1 MKKSLQEDLKRI
13 HTLTY
18 GTQVIEE
25 GFLDNILKAVGLKK
39 TDDPKKAD
47 LVSDD
52 VTSFFKTLEDAATS
66 GGLSQQQK
74 GGMSFQ
80 KNVESMQIGLK
91 LLGYELPRYGVDG
104 LFGPETASAVTKFIN
119 DHPTKL
125 NEASAELRSTL
136 SDLGYQEKS
145 GQLTG
150 GGEIT
155 DDISGVVS
163 DILRDFKATNPK
175 VKVIVT
181 SGNDKFHKK
190 LGYNSTHKVGQA
202 VDLVIQPYNSAN
214 AKSFINIL
222 NKYKSTN
229 PKFNYI
235 DEYTNPSAAATGGHF
250 HLQYGG
256 SVAKGGGGE
265 NVTMVTATPEMITTL
280 IKLLKE
286 RGVSPEDLK
295 KNIDTINVSN
305 LEDKNFY
312 AKLLEN
318 LGAPI
323 TDENMKFMY
332 AWRQAEGKGGT
343 YNPFNTT
350 WKMPNST
357 VMNSHGVRNYS
368 SMEDGLVAT
377 VKTLRNGRY
386 ECIVNGLKNDIGAS
400 NIARC
405 ESLKTWGTGDL
416 VAKVVN
422 SYNNG
427 ANPKISSL
435 A

>member
-1 MKKSLQEDLKRI
+1 MKKSLQEDLERI

-18 GTQVIEE
+18 GPKVIEE
-25 GFLDNILKAVGLKK
+25 GFLDNILKAAGIRKK
-39 TDDPKKAD
+39 DDPTKAD

-52 VTSFFKTLEDAATS
+52 VADFYSTLEDSVTS

-74 GGMSFQ
+74 GSMNFQ
-80 KNVESMQIGLK
+80 KGVESMQIGLK
-91 LLGYELPRYGVDG
+91 LLGYDLPRYGVDG
-104 LFGPETASAVTKFIN
+104 LFGPETASAVSKFTN
-119 DHPTKL
+119 DHLSNL
-125 NEASAELRSTL
+125 NEASEELRGTL
-136 SDLGYQEKS
+136 DDLGYQEKS

-155 DDISGVVS
+155 DDISGIVS
-163 DILRDFKATNPK
+163 DILRDFKQTNPK

-190 LGYNSTHKVGQA
+190 LGYNSSHKSGQA

-222 NKYKSTN
+222 NKYKSSN
-229 PKFNYI
+229 SKFNFI
-235 DEYTNPSAAATGGHF
+235 DEYTNPSSAATGGHF

-256 SVAKGGGGE
+256 SVAKGGG
-265 NVTMVTATPEMITTL
+265 NVGTVTATPQMLTKL
-280 IKLLKE
+280 IELLKE
-286 RGVSPEDLK
+286 KGVKSEDLK
-295 KNIDTINVSN
+295 KNIDVINVN
-305 LEDKNFY
+305 DLEDKNFY

-323 TDENMKFMY
+323 TEENMKFMY

-350 WKMPNST
+350 WDLPGST
-357 VMNSHGVRNYS
+357 VMNSAGVRNYKTI
-368 SMEDGLVAT
+368 EDGLTAT
-377 VKTLRNGRY
+377 VKTLTNGKY
-386 ECIVNGLKNDIGAS
+386 NCILNGLRDDIGAS

-405 ESLKTWGTGDL
+405 ESLKVWGTGDL
-416 VAKVVN
+416 VGRVVSGYN
-422 SYNNG
+422 SG
-427 ANPKISSL
+427 SSPKIASL

>member
-13 HTLTY
+13 HSLTY
-18 GTQVIEE
+18 GSEVINE
-25 GFLDNILKAVGLKK
+25 GFLDNILKAVGIKK

-52 VTSFFKTLEDAATS
+52 VESFYSTLEDAANS

-80 KNVESMQIGLK
+80 KGVESMQIGLK

-104 LFGPETASAVTKFIN
+104 LFGPETASAVSKFTN
-119 DHPTKL
+119 DNQTKL
-125 NEASAELRSTL
+125 NEASEELRGTL
-136 SDLGYQEKS
+136 DDLGYQEKS

-155 DDISGVVS
+155 DDISNIVS
-163 DILRDFKATNPK
+163 NILKDFKATNPK
-175 VKVIVT
+175 VKVVVT

-190 LGYNSTHKVGQA
+190 LGYNSTHKSGQA
-202 VDLVIQPYNSAN
+202 VDLVIQPYTSSNANS
-214 AKSFINIL
+214 FLNIL
-222 NKYKSTN
+222 KKYKSTN
-229 PKFNYI
+229 QKFSFI
-235 DEYTNPSAAATGGHF
+235 DEYTNPSSAATGGHF

-256 SVAKGGGGE
+256 STASGGN
-265 NVTMVTATPEMITTL
+265 NVNTVTATPEMLTKL
-280 IKLLKE
+280 IGLLKE
-286 RGVSPEDLK
+286 KGVNPEDLK
-295 KNIDTINVSN
+295 KNIDTVNVTD
-305 LEDKNFY
+305 LGDKNFY

-323 TDENMKFMY
+323 SDENMKYMY

-350 WKMPNST
+350 WNMPNST
-357 VMNSHGVRNYS
+357 TMNSAGVRNYAS
-368 SMEDGLVAT
+368 LEDGLVAT
-377 VKTLRNGRY
+377 VKTLKNGRY
-386 ECIVNGLKNDIGAS
+386 DCIVNGLKNDIGAS

-427 ANPKISSL
+427 ASPKISGL

>member
-25 GFLDNILKAVGLKK
+25 GFLDNILKAVGIKK

-52 VTSFFKTLEDAATS
+52 VSAFFKTLEDAANS
-66 GGLSQQQK
+66 GGLSQQEK

-80 KNVESMQIGLK
+80 KGVESIQIGLK
-91 LLGYELPRYGVDG
+91 LLGYDLPRYGVDG
-104 LFGPETASAVTKFIN
+104 LFGPETASAVSKFIN
-119 DHPTKL
+119 DNQTKL

-163 DILRDFKATNPK
+163 DILRDFKETNPK

-202 VDLVIQPYNSAN
+202 VDLVIQPYTSAN
-214 AKSFINIL
+214 AKSFLNIL
-222 NKYKSTN
+222 NKYKSSN
-229 PKFNYI
+229 PKFSYI
-235 DEYTNPSAAATGGHF
+235 DEYTNPSSAATGGHF

-256 SVAKGGGGE
+256 SVATGGGGG
-265 NVTMVTATPEMITTL
+265 NMVTATPEMINKL
-280 IKLLKE
+280 INLLKE
-286 RGVSPEDLK
+286 RGVTPEDLK
-295 KNIDTINVSN
+295 KNIDTVNVN
-305 LEDKNFY
+305 DLEDKNFY

-357 VMNSHGVRNYS
+357 VMNSHGVRNYATL
-368 SMEDGLVAT
+368 EDGLVAT
-377 VKTLRNGRY
+377 VKTLKNGRY
-386 ECIVNGLKNDIGAS
+386 DCIVNGLKNDIGAS

-405 ESLKTWGTGDL
+405 ESLKTWGTGEL

-427 ANPKISSL
+427 SNPKIASL

>member
-18 GTQVIEE
+18 GSEVINE
-25 GFLDNILKAVGLKK
+25 GFLDNILKAVGIKK

-52 VTSFFKTLEDAATS
+52 VQSFYTTLEDAANS

-80 KNVESMQIGLK
+80 KGVESMQIGLK

-104 LFGPETASAVTKFIN
+104 LFGPETASAVSKFTN
-119 DHPTKL
+119 DNQTKL
-125 NEASAELRSTL
+125 NEASEELRGTL
-136 SDLGYQEKS
+136 DDLGYQEKS

-155 DDISGVVS
+155 DDISGIVS
-163 DILRDFKATNPK
+163 NILKDFKATNPK
-175 VKVIVT
+175 VKVVVT

-190 LGYNSTHKVGQA
+190 LGYNSTHKSGQA
-202 VDLVIQPYNSAN
+202 VDLVIQPYTSAN
-214 AKSFINIL
+214 AKSFLNIL
-222 NKYKSTN
+222 NKYKSSN
-229 PKFNYI
+229 PKFGFI
-235 DEYTNPSAAATGGHF
+235 DEYTNPSSAATGGHF

-256 SVAKGGGGE
+256 STASGSK
-265 NVTMVTATPEMITTL
+265 NVNVVTATPEMLTKL
-280 IKLLKE
+280 IQLLKE
-286 RGVSPEDLK
+286 RGVKPEDLK
-295 KNIDTINVSN
+295 RNIDTVNVN
-305 LEDKNFY
+305 DLGDKNFY

-318 LGAPI
+318 LGAPVS
-323 TDENMKFMY
+323 DENMKFMY

-350 WKMPNST
+350 WDMPNST
-357 VMNSHGVRNYS
+357 VMNSHGVRNYQTI
-368 SMEDGLVAT
+368 EDGLVAT
-377 VKTLRNGRY
+377 IKTLRNGRY

-427 ANPKISSL
+427 SNPKIASL

>member
-52 VTSFFKTLEDAATS
+52 VSSFFKTLEDAANS
-66 GGLSQQQK
+66 GGLSQQEK
-74 GGMSFQ
+74 GTMSFQ
-80 KNVESMQIGLK
+80 KGVESVQIGLK
-91 LLGYELPRYGVDG
+91 LLGYDLPKYGVDG

-119 DHPTKL
+119 DNQSKL
-125 NEASAELRSTL
+125 NEASDELRNTL

-145 GQLTG
+145 GQLNS

-163 DILRDFKATNPK
+163 DILRDFKMTNPK
-175 VKVIVT
+175 VKVVVT

-202 VDLVIQPYNSAN
+202 VDLVIQPYTSAN
-214 AKSFINIL
+214 AKSFLNIL
-222 NKYKSTN
+222 NKYKSSN

-235 DEYTNPSAAATGGHF
+235 DEYTNPSSAATGGHF

-256 SVAKGGGGE
+256 STANGNGGG
-265 NVTMVTATPEMITTL
+265 NMVSATPEMINKL
-280 IKLLKE
+280 ISLLKE
-286 RGVSPEDLK
+286 RGVTPEDLK
-295 KNIDTINVSN
+295 KNIDTIDVSN

-350 WKMPNST
+350 WNMPNST
-357 VMNSHGVRNYS
+357 VMNSHGVRNYA

-386 ECIVNGLKNDIGAS
+386 ECIVNGLKNDISAS

-427 ANPKISSL
+427 SNPKIASL

>member
-18 GTQVIEE
+18 GSEVINE
-25 GFLDNILKAVGLKK
+25 GFLDNILKAVGIKK

-52 VTSFFKTLEDAATS
+52 VESFYITLEDAANS

-80 KNVESMQIGLK
+80 KGVESMQIGLK

-104 LFGPETASAVTKFIN
+104 LFGPETASAVSKFTN
-119 DHPTKL
+119 DNQTKL
-125 NEASAELRSTL
+125 NEASAELRGTL
-136 SDLGYQEKS
+136 DDLGYQEKS

-155 DDISGVVS
+155 DDISGIVS
-163 DILRDFKATNPK
+163 DILRDFKTTNPK
-175 VKVIVT
+175 VKVVVT

-190 LGYNSTHKVGQA
+190 LSYNSTHKSGQA
-202 VDLVIQPYNSAN
+202 VDLVIQPYTSAN
-214 AKSFINIL
+214 ARSFINIL
-222 NKYKSTN
+222 NKYKSSN
-229 PKFNYI
+229 SKFSYI

-256 SVAKGGGGE
+256 SVATGGG
-265 NVTMVTATPEMITTL
+265 NVSTVTATPEMLKKL
-280 IKLLKE
+280 IELLKE
-286 RGVSPEDLK
+286 KGVKSEDLK
-295 KNIDTINVSN
+295 KNIDSINVN
-305 LEDKNFY
+305 DLEDKNFY

-323 TDENMKFMY
+323 SDENMKFMY
-332 AWRQAEGKGGT
+332 AWRQAEGRGGT

-350 WKMPNST
+350 WDLPNST
-357 VMNSHGVRNYS
+357 VMNSHGVRNYAS
-368 SMEDGLVAT
+368 LEDGLVAT
-377 VKTLRNGRY
+377 VKTLKNGRY
-386 ECIVNGLKNDIGAS
+386 DCIVNGLKNDIGAS
-400 NIARC
+400 EISRC

-427 ANPKISSL
+427 ANPKIASL

>member
-25 GFLDNILKAVGLKK
+25 GFLDNILKAVGIKK

-52 VTSFFKTLEDAATS
+52 VSSFFKTLEDAANS
-66 GGLSQQQK
+66 GGLSQQEK
-74 GGMSFQ
+74 GTMSFQ
-80 KNVESMQIGLK
+80 KGVESVQIGLK
-91 LLGYELPRYGVDG
+91 LLGYDLPRYGVDG
-104 LFGPETASAVTKFIN
+104 LFGPETASAVSKFIN
-119 DHPTKL
+119 DNQAKL
-125 NEASAELRSTL
+125 NEASDELRSTL

-145 GQLTG
+145 GQLTS

-163 DILRDFKATNPK
+163 DILKDFKVTNPK
-175 VKVIVT
+175 VKVVVT
-181 SGNDKFHKK
+181 SGNDKFHKN

-202 VDLVIQPYNSAN
+202 VDLVIQPYTSAN
-214 AKSFINIL
+214 AKSFLNIL
-222 NKYKSTN
+222 NKYKSSN

-235 DEYTNPSAAATGGHF
+235 DEYTNPSSAATGGHF

-256 SVAKGGGGE
+256 SIANGKGGG
-265 NVTMVTATPEMITTL
+265 NMVSATPEMINKL
-280 IKLLKE
+280 ISLLKE
-286 RGVSPEDLK
+286 RGVTPEDLK
-295 KNIDTINVSN
+295 KNIDTVNVN
-305 LEDKNFY
+305 DLEDKNFY

-350 WKMPNST
+350 WNMPNST
-357 VMNSHGVRNYS
+357 VMNSHGVRNYAS
-368 SMEDGLVAT
+368 LEDGLVAT
-377 VKTLRNGRY
+377 VKTLKNGRY
-386 ECIVNGLKNDIGAS
+386 ECILNGLKNDIGAS

-427 ANPKISSL
+427 SNPKIASL

>member
-18 GTQVIEE
+18 GNEVINE
-25 GFLDNILKAVGLKK
+25 GFLDNILKAVGIKK

-52 VTSFFKTLEDAATS
+52 VESFYSTLEDATNS
-66 GGLSQQQK
+66 GGLSQQKKGSMNFQK
-74 GGMSFQ
+74 G
-80 KNVESMQIGLK
+80 VESMQIGLK
-91 LLGYELPRYGVDG
+91 LLGYDLSRYGVDG
-104 LFGPETASAVTKFIN
+104 LFGPETASAVSKFTN
-119 DHPTKL
+119 DNVTKL
-125 NEASAELRSTL
+125 NEASAELRGTL
-136 SDLGYQEKS
+136 DDLGYQEKS

-155 DDISGVVS
+155 DDISSVVS
-163 DILRDFKATNPK
+163 NILRDFKQTNPK
-175 VKVIVT
+175 VKVVVT

-190 LGYNSTHKVGQA
+190 LGYNSTHKSGQA
-202 VDLVIQPYNSAN
+202 VDLVIQPYSSSN
-214 AKSFINIL
+214 AKSFLNIL
-222 NKYKSTN
+222 NKYKSSN
-229 PKFNYI
+229 SKFSYI
-235 DEYTNPSAAATGGHF
+235 DEYTNPSQAATGGHF

-256 SVAKGGGGE
+256 SVASGGGG
-265 NVTMVTATPEMITTL
+265 NVSTVTATPEMLNKL
-280 IKLLKE
+280 IDLLKE
-286 RGVSPEDLK
+286 RGVKSEDLK
-295 KNIDTINVSN
+295 KNIDTINVN
-305 LEDKNFY
+305 DLEDKNFY

-350 WKMPNST
+350 WDIPGST
-357 VMNSHGVRNYS
+357 VMNSHGVRNYKTI
-368 SMEDGLVAT
+368 EDGLVAT
-377 VKTLRNGRY
+377 VKTLKNGRY
-386 ECIVNGLKNDIGAS
+386 DCIVNGLKKDIGAS

-405 ESLKTWGTGDL
+405 ESLKVWGTGDL
-416 VAKVVN
+416 VAQVVN
-422 SYNNG
+422 SYNSG
-427 ANPKISSL
+427 SSPKIASL